1 MSSVISGLSAISL
14 KIKIKAYDQFS
25 VSLSFNDKVEVVA
38 GKDKGRVGKIT
49 KVYPD
54 SDKAK
59 VEKINM
65 IKRHMKPNMQ
75 NQQGGIIEMEAAMHV
90 SNLMLICSKCAKAV
104 RVKISR
110 LEDGTKVRVCKKCGE
125 SIEARA

>member
-1 MSSVISGLSAISL
+1 MGAGKNYL
-14 KIKIKAYDQFS
+14 K
-25 VSLSFNDKVEVVA
+25 LNDKVEVVA

-65 IKRHMKPNMQ
+65 IKRHMKPNMK
-75 NQQGGIIEMEAAMHV
+75 NQQGGIIEMEAPMHV

-104 RVKISR
+104 RVKNSR

-125 SIEARA
+125 SIEAGA